1 MIACKVGDWIKDIQT
16 SDVYEVISKNVDIFT
31 DWYELVKKIDGQD
44 KCIVSRQIKTSINS
58 SSLQSYFVD
67 ASVARVLYSNS
78 SNKAVT
84 NETDEEQKH
93 WRSY

>member
-1 MIACKVGDWIKDIQT
+1 MIACKIGDWIEDTQT
-16 SDVYEVISKNVDIFT
+16 SDVYEVTNKKVDIFT

-58 SSLQSYFVD
+58 SSLQSYFID
-67 ASVARVLYSNS
+67 ASVARVLYSSN

-84 NETDEEQKH
+84 NETNEE
-93 WRSY
+93 